1 MILVMP
7 KQLISSLPCPWT
19 WLKAAP
25 MAVTDMANAFLVA
38 VNVKLDMAEK
48 TVAKVSE
55 NNRYF

>member
-1 MILVMP
+1 MP
-7 KQLISSLPCPWT
+7 KRLISSLPCPWT

-55 NNRYF
+55 NNHYI